1 MNNINRYLKI
11 AKDAVIKP
19 SEDIDKKII
28 DRISHIGKSDEKL
41 LDEKFIDYLKK
52 SNSRLYMT
60 IEKIKNNPGT
70 FAAVVIA
77 VFFIIIFI
85 AFMIKVFLSEG
96 KTGGKNNRLSS
107 PKDDTQQE

>member
-28 DRISHIGKSDEKL
+28 DRISHVSKSDEKL

-52 SNSRLYMT
+52 SNSRLYMA
-60 IEKIKNNPGT
+60 IEKIKNNPGI
-70 FAAVVIA
+70 FSAATIA

-85 AFMIKVFLSEG
+85 AFMVKIFLGEG
-96 KTGGKNNRLSS
+96 KTGEENNRLSS
-107 PKDDTQQE
+107 SKNDTQQE

>member
-28 DRISHIGKSDEKL
+28 DRISHVSKSDEKL

-52 SNSRLYMT
+52 SNSRLYMA
-60 IEKIKNNPGT
+60 IEKIKNNPGIFST
-70 FAAVVIA
+70 AAIA
-77 VFFIIIFI
+77 VFFIIVFI
-85 AFMIKVFLSEG
+85 AFMVKIFLGEG
-96 KTGGKNNRLSS
+96 KTGGENNRLSS
-107 PKDDTQQE
+107 SKNDTQQE

>member
-19 SEDIDKKII
+19 SKNIDEKII

-41 LDEKFIDYLKK
+41 LDEKFIDYFKK
-52 SNSRLYMT
+52 SNSRLYLT

-70 FAAVVIA
+70 FMAAVIS
-77 VFFIIIFI
+77 VFFIIVFI
-85 AFMIKVFLSEG
+85 AFMIKILSSEG
-96 KTGGKNNRLSS
+96 KTGGKNNGS
-107 PKDDTQQE
+107 PPSKDDTQQD